1 MLNTVYP
8 TINVIGIKTIVKDD
22 HMYYLIMRYHSFN
35 PDYLR
40 LILTKSLINDCPNNK
55 NSKNNLSN
63 LNNKYN
69 KNNKNNKNNFYNRNR
84 YTVNNKK

>member
-1 MLNTVYP
+1 MQNTTYP

-22 HMYYLIMRYHSFN
+22 HMYYLIMRYHNFN

-40 LILTKSLINDCPNNK
+40 LILTKSLINDCPK
-55 NSKNNLSN
+55 NKNNLTN

-69 KNNKNNKNNFYNRNR
+69 RNR
-84 YTVNNKK
+84 YIVNNKHKK